1 MRDDLME
8 ARLTE
13 PLRGGSVEV
22 FWCDPVQVGTLGSL
36 LWSIVFFVGDDTY
49 TMFTLC
55 SLNV

>member
-36 LWSIVFFVGDDTY
+36 LWSIVFSLGTIRIQCLPFVP
-49 TMFTLC
+49 
-55 SLNV
+55 